1 MPNVFVPVYMFI
13 TTMVIALVTIK
24 KGLKHVGLHLTH
36 SEAWVYS
43 ALVSAIVMFCGYLY
57 INRKFADQKE
67 DHSFAGVESIFSV
80 LMVIT
85 ACAMAFAHGSND
97 VANAI
102 GPLSAVVS
110 TVQNMGAL
118 TTQKCYRLVDS
129 SSWWYWYCGWSCN
142 HGPQS
147 NGNRWYGDYRANA

>member
-1 MPNVFVPVYMFI
+1 
-13 TTMVIALVTIK
+13 MVISI
-24 KGLKHVGLHLTH
+24 
-36 SEAWVYS
+36 SS
-43 ALVSAIVMFCGYLY
+43 
-57 INRKFADQKE
+57 RKFAGQKE

-110 TVQNMGAL
+110 TVQNMGEL
-118 TTQKCYRLVDS
+118 TTKSAIAWWDSFLWRYR
-129 SSWWYWYCGWSCN
+129 YCGGSCDY
-142 HGPQS
+142 GLQS
-147 NGNRWYGDYRANA
+147 NGNRWYGYYRTNS